1 MGACFTFA
9 ARQVLVQSPSSS
21 KARSK
26 GVMNK
31 TMIDVPGPL
40 VVLVLLLTKEKNYAG
55 SRRQFFCFCCCWG
68 RHPWGTTHP
77 PKSPFLYPH
86 QTKKSTN
93 LLHFSFVIHLHTN
106 QDLKLKCCR
115 TMGQKQRYGRPCT
128 HDLPGTHNWLAQPH
142 IASISSEFHWL
153 SRAGTIL
160 EIWSECCSIGL
171 THPTACI
178 RARVPLTFGHVHRS
192 VKTPPLT

>member
-55 SRRQFFCFCCCWG
+55 SRRQFFVFLFLG
-68 RHPWGTTHP
+68 LTPLLRAPPPPNPPSSTH
-77 PKSPFLYPH
+77 PH

-142 IASISSEFHWL
+142 IASISSEFH
-153 SRAGTIL
+153 
-160 EIWSECCSIGL
+160 
-171 THPTACI
+171 
-178 RARVPLTFGHVHRS
+178 
-192 VKTPPLT
+192 